1 MPTSTL
7 GAFLGMWEGKGASKD
22 SAYSKAGP
30 NSAQTN
36 CNWSPNHG
44 FLVCD
49 QIVHLP
55 DGVTQ
60 NDLSIYTYNET
71 DHSYA
76 FYGLSRNNSRVRTP
90 KLTIEDKRWTY
101 SGEFEDNGKKIRFRT
116 INDFTTPPQSPSAHP
131 HKIIVGQ
138 VGNLRPI
145 DNRPVAQAF
154 LPVSVVE
161 PQNLI
166 DKDDTIT
173 QCAP

>member
-1 MPTSTL
+1 MKRTTLTILLALCTSPIYADVNAL
-7 GAFLGMWEGKGASKD
+7 GD

-55 DGVTQ
+55 DGATQ

-76 FYGLSRNNSRVRTP
+76 FYGLFQNNSRVRTP
-90 KLTIEDKRWTY
+90 KLTIEDKRWSY

-116 INDFTTPPQSPSAHP
+116 INDFTTPAT
-131 HKIIVGQ
+131 VTF
-138 VGNLRPI
+138 RP
-145 DNRPVAQAF
+145 PAQNNCGAGW
-154 LPVSVVE
+154 
-161 PQNLI
+161 
-166 DKDDTIT
+166 
-173 QCAP
+173 